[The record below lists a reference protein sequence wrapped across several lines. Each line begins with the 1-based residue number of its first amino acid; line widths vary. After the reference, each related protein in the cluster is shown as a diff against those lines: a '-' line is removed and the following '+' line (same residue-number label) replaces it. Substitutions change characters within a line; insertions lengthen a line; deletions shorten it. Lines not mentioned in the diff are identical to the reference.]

1 MLTQRI
7 LQLNLLGAEW
17 VNWLLLAVSF
27 VGNAI
32 FVDRLLL
39 YWRTRERFPEL
50 RAALEERLRGG
61 DVRGALSLVGAD
73 SLVRD
78 VLRAGLAA
86 VDRGERRPMAVQEAM
101 LAALAAQRVR
111 YESRLSALSTIGNV
125 APLVGL
131 LGTIIGIVGAF
142 EGLARSGA
150 AQAAGNAIVMRS
162 IAEALAT
169 TAVGILVAVPAVVA
183 FNWFKSAL
191 AARQEEAESAI
202 RTLLAWLEG
211 LEAKGAGAP

>member
-32 FVDRLLL
+32 FLDRVLL

-50 RAALEERLRGG
+50 RAGLEERLREG
-61 DVRGALSLVGAD
+61 DVRGALGLVGSD
-73 SLVRD
+73 SMVRE
-78 VLRAGLAA
+78 VLRAGLSA

-111 YESRLSALSTIGNV
+111 YESRLAALSTIGNV

-169 TAVGILVAVPAVVA
+169 TAVGILVAVPSVVA
-183 FNWFKSAL
+183 FNWFKSAI
-191 AARQEEAESAI
+191 AARQEEAESGI

-211 LEAKGAGAP
+211 GAARGAEGP

>member
-73 SLVRD
+73 SLVR
-78 VLRAGLAA
+78 
-86 VDRGERRPMAVQEAM
+86 
-101 LAALAAQRVR
+101 
-111 YESRLSALSTIGNV
+111 
-125 APLVGL
+125 
-131 LGTIIGIVGAF
+131 
-142 EGLARSGA
+142 
-150 AQAAGNAIVMRS
+150 
-162 IAEALAT
+162 
-169 TAVGILVAVPAVVA
+169 
-183 FNWFKSAL
+183 
-191 AARQEEAESAI
+191 
-202 RTLLAWLEG
+202 
-211 LEAKGAGAP
+211 